1 MHYIAANMIERIHK
15 IMKTKELTASQFAG
29 SIGVQPSSVSH
40 VISGRNKP
48 SLEFIQKI
56 LKVFPDLS
64 ADWLLFGSGN
74 MKREMKDKLSINGQ
88 MRIDGNVETEIA
100 PAIKTKPEII
110 DENHLDHEMHR
121 KDPSSATL
129 FDPIKQS
136 STSEKGKND
145 KRKGK
150 NKSGSFSGSLKTKKA
165 EKIVVLFNDRTFSEY
180 TPED

>member
-1 MHYIAANMIERIHK
+1 MIERILK
-15 IMKTKELTASQFAG
+15 ILKTRKLTASQFAG

-74 MKREMKDKLSINGQ
+74 MKREGKNELSINGQ
-88 MRIDGNVETEIA
+88 VGMDEMVETEIIDDNQSEH
-100 PAIKTKPEII
+100 IKNK
-110 DENHLDHEMHR
+110 
-121 KDPSSATL
+121 KDTPSATL
-129 FDPIKQS
+129 FDPIKPA
-136 STSEKGKND
+136 SESKKGEKN

-150 NKSGSFSGSLKTKKA
+150 NKSGSLSGSLKTKKA
-165 EKIVVLFNDRTFSEY
+165 EKIVVLFNDRTFLEY